1 MSSIENN
8 FNIDNLPI
16 NIIIERLEELKINT
30 KKDMSEE
37 YYRYKYDLELKRLKY
52 EKILYNMPNELD
64 IISFIYD
71 VINNSIYNTNE
82 FIKNIKDDLMTFVV
96 KVQTVICVLASTDIR
111 KFNTKELLNLFSKN
125 ELNMYNYII
134 NNNYNEKLTKSDL
147 IKIILKNI
155 NNNDI
160 TKLIKITSNKSKD
173 DKSKDDKI
181 IEKETTI
188 DIIDFSNKKIS
199 KIKEILNS
207 KNIYDI
213 VKEEKSLYIVL
224 KLLLLNNLNK
234 TYVTDIFNK
243 ILNNYKPYSIECK
256 IELIRNDV
264 IYNENIY
271 KNDFLYN
278 SYTKKISFD
287 VSINDLNNKNILTA
301 FKEKLK
307 NIYKECNDKNYKY
320 SIYKVDIN
328 YNSREIKTIFTQ
340 ESNIIEY
347 FKNKNKQN
355 KTFFDKKSTKI
366 EIYKK
371 YINVGKEDYISGYSR
386 KLDFE
391 NIKHHIVDNDNNSES
406 NIDTINVSP
415 ISLILKGESNIEN
428 NELDLTEMI
437 LNRISKINTDFYSE
451 NIDNFNE
458 SLYIILKDSGLN
470 QFMFKEQFYVNQ
482 IMELIIA
489 FSWILQT
496 QENKIT
502 LNNLS
507 NKYIFLNIET
517 KESNKNIN
525 KLSKTDNLFS
535 KELSNMLL
543 KLTKLY
549 K

>member
-8 FNIDNLPI
+8 FNIDNMPI
-16 NIIIERLEELKINT
+16 NVIIERLKELRSY
-30 KKDMSEE
+30 KKNMSEE

-52 EKILYNMPNELD
+52 EEILYKMPNEVD

-71 VINNSIYNTNE
+71 VINNSIYNKNE
-82 FIKNIKDDLMTFVV
+82 FIKNIKDDLIKFLV
-96 KVQTVICVLASTDIR
+96 KVQTVICVIASTDIR
-111 KFNTKELLNLFSKN
+111 KFNTIELLNLFSKD

-160 TKLIKITSNKSKD
+160 TKLIKSTSNKSKD
-173 DKSKDDKI
+173 TKTV
-181 IEKETTI
+181 EKEPTI
-188 DIIDFSNKKIS
+188 DDIIVFSNKKIS
-199 KIKEILNS
+199 EIKKILNS

-234 TYVTDIFNK
+234 KYVTDIFNK
-243 ILNNYKPYSIECK
+243 IINNYKPYSIECK
-256 IELIRNDV
+256 IKLIMNDI

-278 SYTKKISFD
+278 SYIKEISFD
-287 VSINDLNNKNILTA
+287 VSINDLNNQNILNA

-307 NIYKECNDKNYKY
+307 KIYKECKDKYNKY
-320 SIYKVDIN
+320 SIYNVDII
-328 YNSREIKTIFTQ
+328 YNSREIKTIFTK
-340 ESNIIEY
+340 
-347 FKNKNKQN
+347 KNNDIDFYLKNKEFFKNKQN
-355 KTFFDKKSTKI
+355 KKYFDKKSTKI

-371 YINVGKEDYISGYSR
+371 YINVRKEDYISESGQGYSR

-391 NIKHHIVDNDNNSES
+391 NIKYNIVDNDN
-406 NIDTINVSP
+406 INVSP
-415 ISLILKGESNIEN
+415 ISLILKGESNMEN

-458 SLYIILKDSGLN
+458 NLNIILKEYGLN

-507 NKYIFLNIET
+507 NEYTYLNIET
-517 KESNKNIN
+517 KEGNKNIN
-525 KLSKTDNLFS
+525 KLSKTDDLFS

-543 KLTKLY
+543 KLIKLY